1 MILCNTLRT
10 MHRTYTFSILIA
22 IMLSIVSPMMA
33 YAEFEADEDVD
44 IDLTVTQQ
52 RELDAVKENER
63 YWESLP
69 TQDKRTWEA
78 SGINSAG
85 QCLGDLA
92 ASILNNWFASFVTSG
107 AADVAGSVTKPTLVP
122 VYIPG
127 LENKE
132 VALYGKGPSLDS
144 IGYCLTNA
152 LIQYISDATIAW
164 IDNGFE
170 GNPVFVDDPEAFFK
184 EIKGD
189 TFNAF
194 FDTFGDGILCK
205 QFDLDVKLALL
216 NRVRPRRVFNCTYD
230 RALANLQTEPFSF
243 EVFADVTQNPMNN
256 PIGAFLTI
264 DSNYHELINSRQDTL
279 QQQLTWNRGYL
290 SWQDKDDPSKTV
302 TPGAVVASGFEKLT
316 TLKSDRLILA
326 DEFDEIMGALI
337 NQLIKGTLNELGA
350 APAFGNSGFR

>member
-1 MILCNTLRT
+1 MY
-10 MHRTYTFSILIA
+10 RTYTFSIIA
-22 IMLSIVSPMMA
+22 IIVLLFTGRVAHAQFIP
-33 YAEFEADEDVD
+33 EEDEDVV
-44 IDLTVTQQ
+44 LFFAQQ
-52 RELDAVKENER
+52 RELDEVKQNSL
-63 YWESLP
+63 YWQSIP
-69 TQDKRTWEA
+69 TQKKRTWEA
-78 SGINSAG
+78 SGFNTAG

-92 ASILNNWFASFVTSG
+92 ASVLNNWFASFVTSG

-184 EIKGD
+184 SIKGD
-189 TFNAF
+189 TFDAF

-205 QFDLDVKLALL
+205 QFDLDVRLALL
-216 NRVRPRRVFNCTYD
+216 NRVRPRRVFNCTYE
-230 RALANLQTEPFSF
+230 RALTNLQTEPFSF
-243 EVFADVTQNPMNN
+243 EVFAKVTQNPMNN

-264 DSNYHELINSRQDTL
+264 DSNYQRLVNSRQDVL

-290 SWQDKDDPSKTV
+290 SWQDEENPSKTV

-350 APAFGNSGFR
+350 APAFGNTGFR